1 MCGGK
6 KLFRI
11 PFYPSPI
18 PLSSSLDH
26 ILYPR
31 GGGVENCSNTNKG
44 GEKKENEDGRSIG
57 KGKGGGVGESLREF
71 RLKIRLAKYCSN
83 LVFNFSILAGNHHN
97 VIGGLKYCWN
107 NKKIK
112 K

>member
-1 MCGGK
+1 MRECVGK

-26 ILYPR
+26 MLYPR
-31 GGGVENCSNTNKG
+31 GGVENCSNTNKG

-57 KGKGGGVGESLREF
+57 KGKKGGEGRGSWGKSEGVSSE
-71 RLKIRLAKYCSN
+71 N
-83 LVFNFSILAGNHHN
+83 
-97 VIGGLKYCWN
+97 
-107 NKKIK
+107 
-112 K
+112 